1 MDIGTFL
8 KRPDFMLI
16 GGAVVVIIIAIGI
29 SGWMQGGS
37 DGGFSKVLT
46 YGPVWNQTN
55 WKCTSDKDFVIHAV
69 LRGLANGELA
79 IRVSNL
85 GTQSLYDFSPGEIE
99 SFSIGAIGGE
109 TVSLIR
115 EGTVSGWLT
124 LQTMDG
130 AKASCTN
137 G

>member
-1 MDIGTFL
+1 MDIQTFL
-8 KRPDFMLI
+8 KSPDFMLI

-37 DGGFSKVLT
+37 AGGFSQVLT
-46 YGPVWNQTN
+46 YGPVWSQTN
-55 WKCTSDKDFVIHAV
+55 WQCTSDKDFIIHAV
-69 LRGLANGELA
+69 LRGLANAELA
-79 IRVSNL
+79 LRVTDL
-85 GTQSLYDFSPGEIE
+85 GTQSLYVFSPGELE
-99 SFSIGAIGGE
+99 SFSIGAKGGE